1 MYVTD
6 TSAFVWFLT
15 SDKRLGKSALRI
27 FRMADYGKELIVI
40 PSIVLMEMLYL
51 CEHKGLKMALRE
63 IINMISRAENYMV
76 FPLNLSVIMAC
87 MDVPLREIHDR
98 IIVATAKILNS
109 PLITNDKNIIKS
121 KIVETV
127 W

>member
-1 MYVTD
+1 
-6 TSAFVWFLT
+6 
-15 SDKRLGKSALRI
+15 
-27 FRMADYGKELIVI
+27 MADYGKELIVI